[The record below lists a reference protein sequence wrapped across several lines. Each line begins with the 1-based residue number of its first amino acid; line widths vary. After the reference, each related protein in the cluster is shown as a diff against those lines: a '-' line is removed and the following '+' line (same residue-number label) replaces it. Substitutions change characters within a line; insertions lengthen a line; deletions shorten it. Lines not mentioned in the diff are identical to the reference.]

1 MDSPE
6 YKAWLFKDQSV
17 MSWILNSMDHNLA
30 KVFSYS
36 ESSLDFWN
44 VVHDMYGNQNNFACI
59 F

>member
-1 MDSPE
+1 MGFINDSIKSPDMDSPE

-36 ESSLDFWN
+36 ESSLDF
-44 VVHDMYGNQNNFACI
+44 
-59 F
+59 